1 MIKKVFMV
9 NTPDYPTRGTHYLMT
24 DKFINGFALNGLEIG
39 QVNSFE
45 QVEDSEENMFVM
57 CDNFYDFRKSNWKEE
72 FEYLAQKFEKTTWV
86 FWTFHNVLPH
96 FDVFPFKNCHFTGEY
111 YRRPDF
117 SILGQNFKKYLE
129 LGNYINLPFAANVH
143 PNDVDK
149 YISRREEV
157 YDAAFVGC
165 AYKQDWVEQLR
176 TKFNCFV
183 HFSPPFISDEDR
195 LNHGFLRTRIC
206 LGFNA
211 DDNIK
216 NGLPTERIFEGLAYG
231 CVVLTDCKMAE
242 EATNGIAVYV
252 EDYQDLEKKVDFY
265 TKNQSARE
273 EKQRLGVEY
282 AKNKGTY
289 FHVAKDFLDK
299 ITN

>member
-1 MIKKVFMV
+1 MV
-9 NTPDYPTRGTHYLMT
+9 NTPEYPTRGTHFFMT
-24 DKFINGFALNGLEIG
+24 EKFINGFSLNGLEVG
-39 QVNSFE
+39 QISNFN
-45 QVEDSEENMFVM
+45 QVQDSEDQIFVM
-57 CDNFYDFRKSNWKEE
+57 CDNFYDYRRPNWKDD
-72 FEYLAQKFEKTTWV
+72 FRSLAEKFKNTTWV

-96 FDVFPFKNCHFTGEY
+96 FEHFPFEKHFFTGEY
-111 YRRPDF
+111 YRKPDF
-117 SILGQNFKKYLE
+117 SILGENFKQYLE
-129 LGNYINLPFAANVH
+129 LDNYVNLPFAANIH
-143 PNDVDK
+143 PEDVDS
-149 YISRREEV
+149 YIARRNEI
-157 YDAAFVGC
+157 YDASFVGC
-165 AYKQDWVEQLR
+165 AYKKDWVEQLKA
-176 TKFNCFV
+176 KFNCFAY
-183 HFSPPFISDEDR
+183 FSPPFITDEDR
-195 LNHGFLRTRIC
+195 LEHGFLRTRIC

-242 EATNGIAVYV
+242 EATDGIAVYV